1 MSCVPPLADM
11 HRIYLDYNSTT
22 PCAEEVVEAMIPF
35 FGVQCG
41 NPASP
46 HVAGREALA
55 AITSAREDTAAV
67 IGGDPAYLFFTSGAT
82 EANNLAL
89 MGMSDHCK
97 TRNQIVVS
105 AIEHKSVLGPASILA
120 DKGFS
125 VSYIPVDRQGCVDA
139 DAARTLVNDETL
151 IVSVQGA
158 NNETG
163 VIQPVAELAAI
174 AHLHGAVFHCDMAQM
189 LGKERIDVNALGADI
204 LSLSAHKAYGPKG
217 VGAFYIANRTLLSRI
232 KPILSGGGQER
243 GLRAGTHNVP
253 GIVGFGCACRLV
265 IRNRVGDASRI
276 CSLRERIEQQFRL
289 RLPGA
294 SINGLGTARL
304 PGTTSLTIPGIQA
317 DMLIANLPNVCIGDG
332 AACSSGAPDPS
343 HVLLAMG
350 LSRDAAECTVRLSL
364 GRYTALQDVDVA
376 VDEIVSTA
384 MSLYERLAICPRK
397 EF

>member
-1 MSCVPPLADM
+1 MPPLADM
-11 HRIYLDYNSTT
+11 RRIYLDYNSTT

-35 FGVQCG
+35 FTEQCG

-46 HVAGREALA
+46 HIAGREALA
-55 AITSAREDTAAV
+55 AITGAREATAAV

-89 MGMSDHCK
+89 MGMADPIK
-97 TRNQIVVS
+97 TRNRIVVS
-105 AIEHKSVLGPASILA
+105 AIEHKSVLHPASILA
-120 DKGFS
+120 EKGFS

-139 DAARTLVNDETL
+139 DAARTLVNDATL

-189 LGKERIDVNALGADI
+189 LGKERIDVCALGVDI

-217 VGAFYIANRTLLSRI
+217 VGALYVADRSLINRI

-253 GIVGFGCACRLV
+253 GIVGFGCACRLAV
-265 IRNRVGDASRI
+265 SNRVEDASRI
-276 CSLRERIEQQFRL
+276 CFLRERIEQQLLR

-294 SINGLGTARL
+294 SINGLGKARL
-304 PGTTSLTIPGIQA
+304 PGTTSLTIPGIPS
-317 DMLIANLPNVCIGDG
+317 DMLIANLPNVCISDG
-332 AACSSGAPDPS
+332 AACSSGAPEPS
-343 HVLLAMG
+343 HVLTAMG

-364 GRYTALQDVDVA
+364 GRYTELLDIDAA

-384 MSLYERLAICPRK
+384 ASLYARLATCQCK
-397 EF
+397 GL